1 MVRVGRVH
9 VLDLGFARVLHQDS
23 GTASGINGVMW
34 GCNGLLR
41 LDDRTVHLV
50 PV

>member
-23 GTASGINGVMW
+23 SAASGIDGVMW
-34 GCNGLLR
+34 GRNGLLR

>member
-9 VLDLGFARVLHQDS
+9 GLDLGFARVLHQDP
-23 GTASGINGVMW
+23 GAASGIDGFMRD
-34 GCNGLLR
+34 CNGLLR
-41 LDDRTVHLV
+41 LDDRTAHLV

>member
-9 VLDLGFARVLHQDS
+9 VLDLGFARVFHQDPDA
-23 GTASGINGVMW
+23 ASGIDGIMW
-34 GCNGLLR
+34 DCSGLLR
-41 LDDRTVHLV
+41 LDDCTVHLV